1 MIYAPISLILI
12 SRPRFTFY
20 RPLLLNTSET
30 VKDLETLEGRR
41 LLHDFFH
48 DRRVKNAF
56 EIKTLM
62 ECWRLARMGT
72 ELQFRDGRRV
82 RFETNL
88 GFRLGTRVF
97 FEEIVGRY
105 FYNSIQGLV
114 YAGAMVVL
122 ITAAMYMAGYSIW
135 FALAGLSLE
144 ALLLLLLAVV
154 TAFSG
159 PDDGAAS
166 QSGHMLAENPLASI
180 HAPINEMTN
189 AVSDLFRLIS
199 QTDIRQ
205 DVLLTRLTE
214 NIGKQSAE
222 NTRRLL
228 EKLEENNAM
237 LREALALVQSQV
249 ADLRVQQD
257 AQARL
262 LSEMQDQREGDA

>member
-1 MIYAPISLILI
+1 MIYAPVFLIKLFQPISTSIR
-12 SRPRFTFY
+12 SH
-20 RPLLLNTSET
+20 LLNTSET

-48 DRRVKNAF
+48 DRRVKNAL

-62 ECWRLARMGT
+62 ECWRLARKGT

-97 FEEIVGRY
+97 LEEIVNGY
-105 FYNSIQGLV
+105 FYNTIQGLV

-122 ITAAMYMAGYSIW
+122 ITAAMYLAGYSIW

-144 ALLLLLLAVV
+144 AALLLLLAVV
-154 TAFSG
+154 TAFGGSDE
-159 PDDGAAS
+159 PAATS
-166 QSGHMLAENPLASI
+166 AGHVLAENPLASI
-180 HAPINEMTN
+180 HGPINEMTN

-222 NTRRLL
+222 NTRRLI
-228 EKLEENNAM
+228 EKLEENNAV
-237 LREALALVQSQV
+237 LRDALTILQE
-249 ADLRVQQD
+249 RVTVLEEQQ
-257 AQARL
+257 
-262 LSEMQDQREGDA
+262 EKREGSA

>member
-1 MIYAPISLILI
+1 
-12 SRPRFTFY
+12 
-20 RPLLLNTSET
+20 LLNTSET

-62 ECWRLARMGT
+62 ECWRLARKGT

-97 FEEIVGRY
+97 LEEIVGRY

-122 ITAAMYMAGYSIW
+122 ITAAMYLAGYSIW

-144 ALLLLLLAVV
+144 ALLLLVLAIV

-159 PDDGAAS
+159 SDEGAAS
-166 QSGHMLAENPLASI
+166 QAGHMLAENPLANI

-189 AVSDLFRLIS
+189 AVADLFRLIS

-205 DVLLTRLTE
+205 DVLLTRLTDS
-214 NIGKQSAE
+214 IGKQNAE
-222 NTRRLL
+222 NTRRLID
-228 EKLEENNAM
+228 KLDENNAV
-237 LREALALVQSQV
+237 LREALAAMHAQV
-249 ADLRVQQD
+249 ADLQGQQE

-262 LSEMQDQREGDA
+262 LSDLQERREGDA

>member
-1 MIYAPISLILI
+1 M
-12 SRPRFTFY
+12 
-20 RPLLLNTSET
+20 LNTSET

-48 DRRVKNAF
+48 DRRVRNAL

-62 ECWRLARMGT
+62 ECWRLARKGT

-88 GFRLGTRVF
+88 GLRLGTRVF
-97 FEEIVGRY
+97 LEEIVSSY
-105 FYNSIQGLV
+105 YYNSIQGLV

-122 ITAAMYMAGYSIW
+122 ITAALYLAGYSIW

-144 ALLLLLLAVV
+144 ALLLLLLAIV

-159 PDDGAAS
+159 NDDGQAS
-166 QSGHMLAENPLASI
+166 PAGHMLAENPLASI
-180 HAPINEMTN
+180 HGPINEMTN
-189 AVSDLFRLIS
+189 AVADLFRLIS

-222 NTRRLL
+222 NTRRLI
-228 EKLEENNAM
+228 EKLEENNAV
-237 LREALALVQSQV
+237 LREALTAVQAQV
-249 ADLRVQQD
+249 ETLQEQQD
-257 AQARL
+257 IIFRMTGQTRV
-262 LSEMQDQREGDA
+262 EEEQQREGDA